1 MEDSTNL
8 ISNSVS
14 VSQCLSVSLYS
25 KDPRSMLPCRGPC
38 GRSPQLSPNSVMD
51 CLCLVMS
58 INESKQGGHSLA
70 ILLQKRQRNCNTEGS
85 ALETLL
91 FSVTDRKLLG
101 LNLYSHSRPLSIT
114 PSAVIMRGCCA
125 ASRAPL

>member
-58 INESKQGGHSLA
+58 INESKQGGHSK
-70 ILLQKRQRNCNTEGS
+70 KRQRNCNTEGS
-85 ALETLL
+85 ALETL

-114 PSAVIMRGCCA
+114 PSAVIIRGCCA

>member
-14 VSQCLSVSLYS
+14 VSQCLCVSVSLYS
-25 KDPRSMLPCRGPC
+25 KDPRSMLPCRGPY

-70 ILLQKRQRNCNTEGS
+70 ILLQKK
-85 ALETLL
+85 AK
-91 FSVTDRKLLG
+91 KLQ
-101 LNLYSHSRPLSIT
+101 Y
-114 PSAVIMRGCCA
+114 
-125 ASRAPL
+125 